1 MYADGADLVITNTW
15 KYDTVKVMYDENGN
29 TVPYDENAADFDSSK
44 VSNMYV
50 YTEPDFVPYTQ
61 LDTIE
66 RATKV
71 YRDDNASL
79 SQNGSGAHSLQNLQL
94 MGIVP
99 HEFGEVVWSRSDL
112 LPVHINEYL
121 NILTEDPSAVFISR
135 SIAESAGIRPGDK
148 VSLSWTGQVKPREVM
163 VCGVI
168 DYWPT
173 INPNQDADG
182 ETPRFII
189 ANLGCLNEG
198 GNIRPYEIWMKRALG
213 VTSEQIYQ
221 EFEEKDIKFDT
232 IQNRQQDLVAA
243 KNDPMLQGTNGMLT
257 LGFIIIMTVT
267 FIGFLI
273 YWIFNIRERTLQFG
287 ILRAMGLSKR
297 KLVGMIVWEQVL
309 ISGVAI
315 LVGVLVGTLSSNLF
329 VPLLQMVYSPS
340 EQVPPFLV
348 VAYLEDYLRI
358 FAILGVMLV
367 VGGVVLGVIISRI
380 KMDQALK
387 LGED

>member
-1 MYADGADLVITNTW
+1 MFTPNRILFLIPSLIPLSGLQRCT
-15 KYDTVKVMYDENGN
+15 G
-29 TVPYDENAADFDSSK
+29 
-44 VSNMYV
+44 
-50 YTEPDFVPYTQ
+50 
-61 LDTIE
+61 
-66 RATKV
+66 
-71 YRDDNASL
+71 DDNASL

-348 VAYLEDYLRI
+348 VAYFEDYLRI